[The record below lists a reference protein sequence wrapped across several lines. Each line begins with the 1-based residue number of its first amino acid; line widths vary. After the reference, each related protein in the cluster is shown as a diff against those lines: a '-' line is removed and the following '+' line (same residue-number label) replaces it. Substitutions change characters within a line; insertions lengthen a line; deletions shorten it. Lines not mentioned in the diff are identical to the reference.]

1 MTFLSIKKYLTPVK
15 FEKEYVKKKKN
26 QFLSYSKEGMTILV
40 DNGVVLV
47 SLLLTLNIF
56 TLCSSVFV
64 VNFKQVNAGCHYV
77 YLINLSYMNTFT
89 EKPFLK

>member
-15 FEKEYVKKKKN
+15 FEKEYVKKKKKKN
-26 QFLSYSKEGMTILV
+26 QFLSYSKEGMAILV

-56 TLCSSVFV
+56 YTLF
-64 VNFKQVNAGCHYV
+64 
-77 YLINLSYMNTFT
+77 
-89 EKPFLK
+89 